1 MSLALDTSVVVRLL
15 VATPSDQA
23 EAARRF
29 VGAQPGVVAVS
40 DLVVAE
46 SYYALRHHYGIA
58 HTQAVTTLLAFI
70 TDPRIT
76 VLGHAREV
84 LGAMVFDGA
93 VASRPG
99 LMDRLLYAGYTASG
113 YEVATFDRD
122 LAKLT
127 ATRRIA

>member
-1 MSLALDTSVVVRLL
+1 MSLALDTSVVLRRL
-15 VATPSDQA
+15 VNSPVDQA

-29 VGAQPGVVAVS
+29 LGSFPGTVAVS

-46 SYYALRHHYGIA
+46 AYVALRHHCHIA
-58 HTQAVTTLLAFI
+58 LTQAVTALRALI

-76 VLGHAREV
+76 PVGHADDV
-84 LGAMVFDGA
+84 LKAMVFDGA

-99 LMDRLLYAGYTASG
+99 VMDRLIYAGYAASG
-113 YEVATFDRD
+113 HEVATFDRD
-122 LAKLT
+122 LAKLP